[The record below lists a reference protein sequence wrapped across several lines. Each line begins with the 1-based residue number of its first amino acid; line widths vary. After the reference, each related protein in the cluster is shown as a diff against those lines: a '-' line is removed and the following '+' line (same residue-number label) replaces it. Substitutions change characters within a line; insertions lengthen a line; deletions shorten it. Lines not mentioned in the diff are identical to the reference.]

1 MIEGKIALV
10 TASSRGIGRAIAM
23 RLADDASAVAVHYKS
38 SRQAAEEAVA
48 EIKKKGKLGRAFPA
62 DLDKENE
69 ATSLVR
75 DVEAEFGRVD
85 ILVNNYGPLI
95 SKPWQDTTTEDW
107 DAMFKGDFLSALH
120 CLKAVLPGMR
130 SRRWGRIVNIGYSRV
145 EHLGAFSMIAP
156 YAVAKTAL
164 LILTRSVAA
173 SEAESGVTVNMV
185 SPGLIE
191 GGVMPGKKPIPDE
204 LIGKRMD
211 VAEAVSFL
219 ASDKSARITGTN
231 LIVAGAWKL

>member
-1 MIEGKIALV
+1 MEGKIALV
-10 TASSRGIGRAIAM
+10 TASSRGIGREIAI
-23 RLADDASAVAVHYKS
+23 RLADDVAAVAVHYKS
-38 SRQAAEEAVA
+38 STQAAGEVVE
-48 EIKKKGKLGRAFPA
+48 EIKKKGKLSRSFPA
-62 DLDKENE
+62 DLNKENE
-69 ATSLVR
+69 AAGLVSA
-75 DVEAEFGRVD
+75 VEAEFGRID

-95 SKPWQDTTTEDW
+95 SIPWQDASTEDW
-107 DAMFKGDFLSALH
+107 EAMFRGDFLSALH
-120 CLKAVLPGMR
+120 CLKAALPGMR
-130 SRRWGRIVNIGYSRV
+130 LRKWGRIINIGYSRV

-164 LILTRSVAA
+164 LILTRSAA
-173 SEAESGVTVNMV
+173 VSEAKSGVTVNMV

-191 GGVMPGKKPIPDE
+191 GGVMPGKKAIPDE